1 MRIIGIECMKCT
13 LIMTLSGLAA
23 DSSRLIKGCCP
34 VLAVVGNKWGASY
47 SKQANNA

>member
-1 MRIIGIECMKCT
+1 
-13 LIMTLSGLAA
+13 MTVSGLAA
-23 DSSRLIKGCCP
+23 DFSRLIKGGSP